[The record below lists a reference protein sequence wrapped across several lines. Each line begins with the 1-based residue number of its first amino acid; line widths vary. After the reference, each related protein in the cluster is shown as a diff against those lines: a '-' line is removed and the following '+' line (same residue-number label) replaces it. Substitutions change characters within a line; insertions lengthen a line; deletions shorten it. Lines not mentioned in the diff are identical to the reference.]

1 MKFGSSVVGKKSDLD
16 INMNYLNM
24 SRARLSKGQSL
35 IALAYIQTKNM
46 DASLITSVWIQG

>member
-1 MKFGSSVVGKKSDLD
+1 MKFGLSVVGKKSDLD

-46 DASLITSVWIQG
+46 DASLIPSV